1 MCSVYLTMYNFC
13 CKPWAGVSKCMV
25 QRVKSFFVTIPLLI
39 LN

>member
-25 QRVKSFFVTIPLLI
+25 QRVKSSFVTIPLLI